1 MAEVFKF
8 QRKDKAFFNVDI
20 DGTLLT
26 LPIGQS
32 MSLELF
38 EKIANITKI
47 AQKAGASGIDN
58 LERLES
64 GVELG
69 KCLLDLYK
77 SVIPADKYE
86 AIGFDTWS
94 TDDLIALYY
103 AWQNSAKVLQGMTL
117 GESQASEGS

>member
-94 TDDLIALYY
+94 TDDLIALYS

>member
-94 TDDLIALYY
+94 TDDLIALYS
-103 AWQNSAKVLQGMTL
+103 AWQNSAKVIQGMTL

>member
-94 TDDLIALYY
+94 TDDLIELYS

>member
-58 LERLES
+58 LKRLES

-94 TDDLIALYY
+94 TDDLIALYS

>member
-77 SVIPADKYE
+77 SVVPADKYE

-94 TDDLIALYY
+94 TDDLIALYS

>member
-47 AQKAGASGIDN
+47 AQKARASDIDN
-58 LERLES
+58 LERLEN

-94 TDDLIALYY
+94 TDDLIALYS

>member
-8 QRKDKAFFNVDI
+8 QKKDKAFFNVDI

-94 TDDLIALYY
+94 TDDLIALYS

>member
-20 DGTLLT
+20 DGTLLS

-94 TDDLIALYY
+94 TDDLIALYS

>member
-47 AQKAGASGIDN
+47 AQKARASDIDN
-58 LERLES
+58 LERLEN

-69 KCLLDLYK
+69 KCLHAQGFQLFFHNLYIPF
-77 SVIPADKYE
+77 SVRIKNKKIAKYCYLTIE
-86 AIGFDTWS
+86 KYIDFQKFTAVYFFR
-94 TDDLIALYY
+94 
-103 AWQNSAKVLQGMTL
+103 VLC
-117 GESQASEGS
+117 

>member
-47 AQKAGASGIDN
+47 AQKAGAPGIDN
-58 LERLES
+58 LERIEN
-64 GVELG
+64 GIELG

-94 TDDLIALYY
+94 TDDLIALYS